1 MYLAIWIYFYFFF
14 PPLFW
19 WLKTP
24 PKYPFLKFLKL
35 DFWIFGFFFLFGEI
49 SPVKEKKHTA

>member
-1 MYLAIWIYFYFFF
+1 
-14 PPLFW
+14 
-19 WLKTP
+19 
-24 PKYPFLKFLKL
+24 L